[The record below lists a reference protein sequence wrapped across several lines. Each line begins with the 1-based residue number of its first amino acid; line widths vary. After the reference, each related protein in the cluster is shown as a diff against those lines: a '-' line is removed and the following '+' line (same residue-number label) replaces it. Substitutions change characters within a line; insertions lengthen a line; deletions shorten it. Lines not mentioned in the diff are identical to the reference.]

1 MEFYTYTIEEN
12 PDKTV
17 QTVTNIAMGC
27 VIGTLV
33 VYMIGLFAIATILF
47 SIAVILGVV
56 LAIGKKGNIQAYGV
70 SKNKLVINDSSI
82 SIAGEN
88 YAMEKINDLR
98 FKIASYAGLEYMRQG
113 LKTYDGM
120 DNYVSFNYNGKDVKC
135 NFYLNSARHTL
146 ILGQLFDE
154 FYRKKIPFTETDRYG
169 NQTWIFRQLD
179 EKELAAFK
187 EKYGY

>member
-1 MEFYTYTIEEN
+1 MEFYTYTIEGN

-33 VYMIGLFAIATILF
+33 VYMIGLFVIATILF

-56 LAIGKKGNIQAYGV
+56 LAIGKKGNIQAYVV
-70 SKNKLVINDSSI
+70 SKNKLVITDSSI

-88 YAMEKINDLR
+88 YDMGKVRDLQ
-98 FKIASYAGLEYMRQG
+98 FKIHSYAGLDYMSDG
-113 LKTYDGM
+113 LKTSDGM
-120 DNYVSFNYNGKDVKC
+120 GNYVSFNYNGKEVKC
-135 NFYLNSARHTL
+135 NFYLNSAKHAL

-154 FYRKKIPFTETDRYG
+154 FYRRKIPFIETDRSGY
-169 NQTWIFRQLD
+169 QTWLFRRLD
-179 EKELAAFK
+179 NNELAAFK